1 MGKSIHKIFVYARVS
16 TDEQNEGR
24 QIEALT
30 AAGVDERFIFVDKA
44 SGREILTAL
53 NIKY

>member
-1 MGKSIHKIFVYARVS
+1 MAVNKIFGYARIS
-16 TDEQNEGR
+16 SDDQNEAR

-44 SGREILTAL
+44 SGR
-53 NIKY
+53 